1 MFLPTENLGLLDRVQ
16 NDEMRDQKRELYS
29 CVTLLAG
36 YGLRS
41 RIHQVLSEGAA
52 SRLNPSTVSRSYYFF
67 TILCDQGE
75 GLLGPN
81 QTRHPTQFPLR
92 LAKSLREAAN
102 SVAKEQGVS
111 LNHFIAIAVAEKISR
126 TESQLES
133 SLDGAKAKSIDF
145 EEECAVGLGQGGQI
159 IQKS

>member
-1 MFLPTENLGLLDRVQ
+1 
-16 NDEMRDQKRELYS
+16 MRL
-29 CVTLLAG
+29 
-36 YGLRS
+36 
-41 RIHQVLSEGAA
+41 
-52 SRLNPSTVSRSYYFF
+52 
-67 TILCDQGE
+67 GE

-126 TESQLES
+126 AESQVES
-133 SLDGAKAKSIDF
+133 PADGSHAGSNIDF
-145 EEECAVGLGQGGQI
+145 DEESGELGAAGGQI
-159 IQKS
+159 MQKS